1 MAIGQATRA
10 YAHASFSS
18 GMVAASQADAT
29 IRVSPYHVLRGREGR
44 LRRLDNAPR
53 TFDHPS
59 QSDHSITCLQP
70 NNSINTKKL
79 QTITCHALASH
90 ADALV

>member
-29 IRVSPYHVLRGREGR
+29 IRVSPVPCTPGEGREIA
-44 LRRLDNAPR
+44 RLDNAPDIR
-53 TFDHPS
+53 PPIPIGPLNHLLAAKQQHQHEKT
-59 QSDHSITCLQP
+59 P
-70 NNSINTKKL
+70 NNYMPRTR
-79 QTITCHALASH
+79 QPC
-90 ADALV
+90 